1 MSSTNPADRR
11 AADDRTSDGGYVADG
26 TPTSSTAV
34 PTTTSETGRHEAPVG
49 AGDQPTVRQEVVA
62 RQKEQF
68 GGMKIGSAFFGW
80 LTATGTVVLL
90 SALAATI
97 AVLLGYSADTATN
110 QFADPTAWDVGTTA
124 WVGGVIAL
132 VILFIAYFGG
142 GYVAGRMARFSGAVQ
157 GLAVWLWAVL
167 AVILVT
173 VIGLV
178 AGNELDLADSLGGL
192 PQIGAQ
198 AEDFTLGGVIAALLA
213 AAVTLG
219 GAILGGI
226 TGMRFHRRVDKAG
239 LGK

>member
-1 MSSTNPADRR
+1 MATTNPS
-11 AADDRTSDGGYVADG
+11 DDRTSALDSSAPPVVAD
-26 TPTSSTAV
+26 S
-34 PTTTSETGRHEAPVG
+34 GRHEAAIPVG
-49 AGDQPTVRQEVVA
+49 DRPTVREEVVA

-68 GGMKIGSAFFGW
+68 GGIKIGSAFFGW
-80 LTATGTVVLL
+80 LTATGTAVLL
-90 SALAATI
+90 SAVAATI
-97 AVLLGYSADTATN
+97 AVLLGYSADTTTN

-124 WVGGVIAL
+124 WVGGIVAL
-132 VILFIAYFGG
+132 VVLLVAYYCG

-167 AVILVT
+167 AVIVVT
-173 VIGLV
+173 VVGLI
-178 AGNELDLADSLGGL
+178 AGNELDLSGSLDGV
-192 PQIGAQ
+192 PQMGAQ

-226 TGMRFHRRVDKAG
+226 AGMRFHRRVDKAG